1 MQHNR
6 KPSRFLQIKCE
17 KCENEQ
23 IIFSHAKS
31 TIKCSICAE
40 IIAEPTGGK
49 VQLTNASILNSLS

>member
-1 MQHNR
+1 MQRNR

-31 TIKCSICAE
+31 IIKCSICDE

-49 VQLTNASILNSLS
+49 VHLTNSSILNSLS